1 MSNLSNTYEIN
12 TGNFFYQPKNY
23 SNLHNKNYYY
33 PNNIYT
39 NSNIYN
45 YSLNEKDKNYFNTRT
60 RSSNYNLY
68 YKGLN
73 DINNFKID
81 LSHKNTK
88 YNLKSDKKIKL
99 AYEFEN
105 ISPNEIND
113 KTKEIINLQSQ
124 MCSLDNDD
132 EDNIKTKTNNNIIK
146 NKKIKKKNKKI
157 SRIQKTIKNNFLTGL
172 ITNKTKNRKSF
183 KRNYTFTELLNNN
196 NKFKIS
202 TFEENKSQ
210 IKRKNNSKK
219 NIIRILKDEC
229 KELDKE
235 IFDVKNRV
243 KKLKDKNSLLSERI
257 NKIKGKE
264 ENKYSIYDKDFQ
276 IKKYNKKLLEKLK
289 LSEEIKKK
297 QIELIIKMQKEVN
310 NMRLKLHMLGENCY

>member
-12 TGNFFYQPKNY
+12 TGNFFYEPKNY

-124 MCSLDNDD
+124 MCSLDNED
-132 EDNIKTKTNNNIIK
+132 EDNIKIKTNNNIIK
-146 NKKIKKKNKKI
+146 NKKIKNKNQKI
-157 SRIQKTIKNNFLTGL
+157 SRIQKSIRNNFLTGL
-172 ITNKTKNRKSF
+172 VTNKIKNRKNF

-257 NKIKGKE
+257 NKIKEKE